1 MCMQIGL
8 LKLTLYQK
16 ESADTKEL
24 QLLDKVQETA
34 EHSGTFAELQA
45 IPVL

>member
-1 MCMQIGL
+1 MYTQIRL
-8 LKLTLYQK
+8 LKLTLYPK

-34 EHSGTFAELQA
+34 ESSGTFAELQA